1 MSLHRKVK
9 SSFGIDCHKRG
20 MGPFN
25 YGICDIFK
33 LAVNNDSVLIKTK
46 RKFVNISVKTNDIL
60 LAHRNVSL
68 TWGYTVDPA

>member
-1 MSLHRKVK
+1 
-9 SSFGIDCHKRG
+9 

-33 LAVNNDSVLIKTK
+33 LGVNNDSVLIKTK